1 MATETLIFDP
11 DGDLL
16 FILSRVTRDDS
27 EDDSEDVSSSED
39 SSISLSTEEEL
50 REDEEDEEEEN
61 DDSQGNVAIP
71 PESNGVGEVNE
82 VDSTS
87 DEFQGLVL
95 YDSSKEDTF
104 SQGKG
109 PDTLV
114 HMLVSSKHMMLA
126 SPVFKAMLQASTFK
140 EGQKLSAA
148 GKVEIPLPEDDP
160 NAFEVA
166 LNIIHGRNKLVPR
179 VLSLE
184 LLTSVSLL
192 VDKYQM
198 VEAVQC
204 FSDTWIGALIEDL
217 PEAYP
222 SKTDSGNVVLWL
234 QVSWVFENNEVFTKM
249 TELLERG
256 CDAYLRILVDKR
268 LLIPDPI
275 FGMFKMYA
283 LSCSLTISQMQFS
296 RNVER
301 LFLSCMT

>member
-16 FILSRVTRDDS
+16 FILARVPKDVS
-27 EDDSEDVSSSED
+27 EDDSEDCSSSGD
-39 SSISLSTEEEL
+39 DSISLSDIP
-50 REDEEDEEEEN
+50 EDFILNWKEEN
-61 DDSQGNVAIP
+61 DDSKGNVAVLP
-71 PESNGVGEVNE
+71 DSNGVGEANE

-104 SQGKG
+104 YQGKG

-140 EGQKLSAA
+140 EGQTLSAA
-148 GKVEIPLPEDDP
+148 GKVEVPLPEDDP
-160 NAFEVA
+160 NAFEVV

-184 LLTSVSLL
+184 MLTSVSLL

-198 VEAVQC
+198 AEAVQC

-217 PEAYP
+217 PEVYP
-222 SKTDSGNVVLWL
+222 SKMPGSVLRWL
-234 QVSWVFENNEVFTKM
+234 QISWVFENNEVFTKM

-256 CDAYLRILVDKR
+256 CHAYLRKVVDKR

-275 FGMFKMYA
+275 FGMF
-283 LSCSLTISQMQFS
+283 
-296 RNVER
+296 
-301 LFLSCMT
+301 

>member
-16 FILSRVTRDDS
+16 FILSRVPKDGS
-27 EDDSEDVSSSED
+27 EDDSEDYISSGE
-39 SSISLSTEEEL
+39 SLSTEEEIH
-50 REDEEDEEEEN
+50 EDEEEEN
-61 DDSQGNVAIP
+61 DDSQGNVAVP

-87 DEFQGLVL
+87 DKFQGLVL
-95 YDSSKEDTF
+95 YASSKEDIF
-104 SQGKG
+104 SQSKG
-109 PDTLV
+109 PDTLI

-148 GKVEIPLPEDDP
+148 GKVEVPLPEDDP
-160 NAFEVA
+160 NAIEVA

-198 VEAVQC
+198 AEAVQC
-204 FSDTWIGALIEDL
+204 FSDTWISALIEDI
-217 PEAYP
+217 PEVYP
-222 SKTDSGNVVLWL
+222 SKTDSDNVLLWL
-234 QVSWVFENNEVFTKM
+234 QVSWVFENSEVFTKM

-256 CDAYLRILVDKR
+256 CGAYLRILVDER
-268 LLIPDPI
+268 RLIPGPI
-275 FGMFKMYA
+275 FGKFKVYA
-283 LSCSLTISQMQFS
+283 LTCSLTLSQIQFS
-296 RNVER
+296 RNVKR
-301 LFLSCMT
+301 LFLSYMT